1 MTSRS
6 EIPPW
11 WRNRRYLPWLVQGG
25 VALVIGVVVAFLLT
39 NLLLNLTARGM
50 LLSWSWLGQPAG
62 FDLAETILPFDASLP
77 YWRAMLAGLVNT
89 LRVVIAGLVGA
100 TVLGT
105 LIGTASFSSNGL
117 LRKLARVYVE
127 VIRNIPLLLQL
138 IFWYFVVFLAL
149 PNGRD
154 ALHLP
159 GIVLAKSGLF
169 LGSPELVDGVW
180 QAPLRFTVEFG
191 ALLTGLVVYTAAFIA
206 EVVRG
211 GVASVPRGQ
220 WEAATSLGFS
230 PPAYPAADSFA
241 PSLPRDCAR
250 SQQPVHL
257 PGQEFLT
264 GSGLRLHRSLFSFG
278 NHPQPDR
285 PGRGGDA
292 DPAGL
297 LSGDRLGDLSP
308 DERAQWPCA
317 AERTLKWQ
325 VRPLWWCERVPCAA
339 CKRSSLAADSMV

>member
-6 EIPPW
+6 EVTPW
-11 WRNRRYLPWLVQGG
+11 WRNRRYLPWLVQGA
-25 VALVIGVVVAFLLT
+25 VALLVVVVVAFLFT
-39 NLLLNLTARGM
+39 NLLLNLTTRGL

-89 LRVVIAGLVGA
+89 LRVVITGLVGA

-117 LRKLARVYVE
+117 LRRLARVYVE

-138 IFWYFVVFLAL
+138 MFWYFVVFLAL

-154 ALHLP
+154 ALQLP
-159 GIVLAKSGLF
+159 GLVLAKSGLY

-191 ALLTGLVVYTAAFIA
+191 ALLTGLVVYSAAFIS

-211 GVASVPRGQ
+211 GIASVPKGQ

-230 PPAYPAADSFA
+230 PLLTLRRIVLPQALRVIVPGLNSQYI
-241 PSLPRDCAR
+241 SLAK
-250 SQQPVHL
+250 
-257 PGQEFLT
+257 
-264 GSGLRLHRSLFSFG
+264 
-278 NHPQPDR
+278 N
-285 PGRGGDA
+285 
-292 DPAGL
+292 
-297 LSGDRLGDLSP
+297 
-308 DERAQWPCA
+308 
-317 AERTLKWQ
+317 
-325 VRPLWWCERVPCAA
+325 
-339 CKRSSLAADSMV
+339 SSLAVACGFTDLYSVSETTLNQTGRAVEVMLILLGSYLVIDLVISALMNGLNSLVQLRER

>member
-6 EIPPW
+6 EVTPW
-11 WRNRRYLPWLVQGG
+11 WRNRRYLPWLVQGA
-25 VALVIGVVVAFLLT
+25 VALVVGVVVAFLLT
-39 NLLLNLTARGM
+39 NLLLNLTSRGL

-62 FDLAETILPFDASLP
+62 FDMAETILPFDASLP

-105 LIGTASFSSNGL
+105 LIATASFSSNGL
-117 LRKLARVYVE
+117 LRRLARVYVE

-154 ALHLP
+154 ALQLP

-169 LGSPELVDGVW
+169 LGFPELVDGVW

-211 GVASVPRGQ
+211 GIASVPKGQ

-230 PPAYPAADSFA
+230 PLLTLRRIVLPQALRVIVPGLNSQYI
-241 PSLPRDCAR
+241 SLAK
-250 SQQPVHL
+250 
-257 PGQEFLT
+257 
-264 GSGLRLHRSLFSFG
+264 
-278 NHPQPDR
+278 N
-285 PGRGGDA
+285 
-292 DPAGL
+292 
-297 LSGDRLGDLSP
+297 
-308 DERAQWPCA
+308 
-317 AERTLKWQ
+317 
-325 VRPLWWCERVPCAA
+325 
-339 CKRSSLAADSMV
+339 SSLAVACGFTDLYSVSETTLNQTGRAVEVMLILLGSYLVIDLVISALMNGLNGLVQLRER